1 MVRRLEGA
9 AEGWTADAAA
19 FLLAS
24 EDGVQEV
31 MNMKHEKAQKIADEL
46 DKVCRRVGVQHNQNS
61 NPRD

>member
-9 AEGWTADAAA
+9 VERWTADPAT

-24 EDGVQEV
+24 EAGVQEV

-46 DKVCRRVGVQHNQNS
+46 DQVCRGVGVQYN
-61 NPRD
+61 